1 MKIFFYLFLTLHVFS
16 FCVACSVNKPN
27 VSSLSYKRVTVEL
40 DNGRMSERMSI
51 FLRFSDEDGTN
62 DYESMTLIQNDMQ
75 LYWHITRTITSF
87 LKSDYD
93 DKNSFLVGTNKIAH
107 PLGKMP
113 LGNYELQVSDLQ
125 GNKVIRLFSI
135 SEESRL
141 VRLNATLTV
150 DAGKW
155 EVNVGN
161 EVLYSRFYLLLLGAD
176 RQPVF
181 LKTLAVSNN
190 SNISDSISS
199 LKSDWPDARYLQL
212 CAENSSRTQ
221 GYLARPIELQ

>member
-1 MKIFFYLFLTLHVFS
+1 MKKFRYLCLILSFFPLY
-16 FCVACSVNKPN
+16 VACSVNKPN
-27 VSSLSYKRVTVEL
+27 VSSFSYKRVTVEL
-40 DNGRMSERMSI
+40 DNGKMSERLSI

-62 DYESMTLIQNDMQ
+62 DYESMTLIQKDMQ

-87 LKSDYD
+87 FKSDYD

-107 PLGKMP
+107 PLGKIP
-113 LGNYELQVSDLQ
+113 LGDYELQVSDLQ
-125 GNKVIRLFSI
+125 GNKVVRLFSI
-135 SEESRL
+135 ADQSKLSRL
-141 VRLNATLTV
+141 EATLTV
-150 DAGKW
+150 DAEKW
-155 EVNVGN
+155 EVKVGN
-161 EVLYSRFYLLLLGAD
+161 EALYSRFYLLLLGAD

-199 LKSDWPDARYLQL
+199 LKNEWQDVRYLQL

-221 GYLARPIELQ
+221 GYLARPIELP